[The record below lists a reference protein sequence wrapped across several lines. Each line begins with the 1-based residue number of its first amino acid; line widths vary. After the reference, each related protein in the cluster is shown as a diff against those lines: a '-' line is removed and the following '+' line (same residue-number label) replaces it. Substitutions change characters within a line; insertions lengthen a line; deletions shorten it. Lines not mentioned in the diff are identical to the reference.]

1 MALIRRSGARFSAN
15 IWPGFVDAMTAIL
28 LVLMFVLSIFM
39 IVQSILRDTITGQ
52 NSEIGFLNIELNQI
66 KNDLGLERSK
76 LARLDA
82 RYEEKL
88 QALNV
93 TEKNFTVQKIKNE
106 QLDQQ
111 LILKT
116 LNLKTLETN
125 FVGLTS
131 KLQTMQ
137 DQMLNNKTVLSSSR
151 QKEEQLKNKLMV
163 TDAAAK
169 ERMALL
175 SILRAK
181 FDISRQRIQTF
192 QSQVAGLILK
202 NKNLVQAVGQSENQF
217 NEIRSENELVKL
229 ALSNARKEFDEKTQ
243 VARLAAARAEA
254 LEALVSDFQHDR
266 KILDSLNVNLLEKI
280 EDKEIII
287 SEQIQELN
295 KKNKKLIQFDKNS
308 ILEQVAI
315 ANLKKK
321 MSFKSEELGLLTLT
335 LDAERQKAL
344 KTLELLA
351 SARAVQIALKENNK
365 QVTFSNNSAE
375 QALEIKKIALRE
387 ARIQLMEEKGL
398 TTASLLEVERLNA
411 VAAALSGKISKLEI
425 VLDKSEVSDKQKNVQ
440 IKLLGNRINSA
451 LARVASEQRKRAE
464 MEAKEVEKLKLE
476 ANDLKSY
483 RSEFF
488 GRLRTIL
495 GEKVGIEIVGDRFV
509 FASEV
514 LFQPGSAILGV
525 DGKSQLGEVA
535 KVIRE
540 VSADIPSQINWI
552 LRVDGHT
559 DILPLAKES
568 KFLDNWELSQARSLS
583 VVKYL
588 IRSEGVAS
596 GRLAAAGFGQF
607 QPIDAGSSPASLAR
621 NRRIELKLTEK

>member
-1 MALIRRSGARFSAN
+1 
-15 IWPGFVDAMTAIL
+15 
-28 LVLMFVLSIFM
+28 
-39 IVQSILRDTITGQ
+39 
-52 NSEIGFLNIELNQI
+52 
-66 KNDLGLERSK
+66 
-76 LARLDA
+76 
-82 RYEEKL
+82 
-88 QALNV
+88 
-93 TEKNFTVQKIKNE
+93 
-106 QLDQQ
+106 
-111 LILKT
+111 
-116 LNLKTLETN
+116 
-125 FVGLTS
+125 
-131 KLQTMQ
+131 
-137 DQMLNNKTVLSSSR
+137 
-151 QKEEQLKNKLMV
+151 
-163 TDAAAK
+163 
-169 ERMALL
+169 
-175 SILRAK
+175 
-181 FDISRQRIQTF
+181 
-192 QSQVAGLILK
+192 
-202 NKNLVQAVGQSENQF
+202 
-217 NEIRSENELVKL
+217 
-229 ALSNARKEFDEKTQ
+229 
-243 VARLAAARAEA
+243 
-254 LEALVSDFQHDR
+254 
-266 KILDSLNVNLLEKI
+266 
-280 EDKEIII
+280 
-287 SEQIQELN
+287 
-295 KKNKKLIQFDKNS
+295 
-308 ILEQVAI
+308 
-315 ANLKKK
+315 
-321 MSFKSEELGLLTLT
+321 
-335 LDAERQKAL
+335 
-344 KTLELLA
+344 
-351 SARAVQIALKENNK
+351 
-365 QVTFSNNSAE
+365 
-375 QALEIKKIALRE
+375 
-387 ARIQLMEEKGL
+387 MEEKGL

-476 ANDLKSY
+476 ENDLKSY